1 MLIKLEKKQGRI
13 VTTKTDEKLHGIGLR
28 SVKCVVDKYNGIMD
42 INHKDGKFT
51 VTIAIG

>member
-1 MLIKLEKKQGRI
+1 MLIKLEKNKAEL